1 MNSFRADFENS
12 AKLLPLSVSHSARK
26 IVWPFRST
34 RNSIRIAATL
44 CIPRNRGRPG
54 QLRPNRTFSAPSV
67 CLLIDFQRPVPRV
80 PRLLNSTRVVAGPIT
95 FQLGADAV
103 LGQTTPLPTEEITRH
118 HLPVGVGLWDHR
130 QLVLGDR
137 PRVLCSRLQ
146 KGAHPMP
153 HKKERNL
160 AFGPTALN
168 DLAQAFDTAW
178 LELRAWGIE
187 ANTELQI
194 KCIKTKL
201 AQRII

>member
-1 MNSFRADFENS
+1 MNSLRANFENS
-12 AKLLPLSVSHSARK
+12 AKLLPLSVSRSARK

-34 RNSIRIAATL
+34 RNSIRIAASL

-54 QLRPNRTFSAPSV
+54 QLRPDRTFSAPSL

-118 HLPVGVGLWDHR
+118 HLAVGVGLWDHR

-137 PRVLCSRLQ
+137 REFCAPACKGGTSNASQ
-146 KGAHPMP
+146 K
-153 HKKERNL
+153 R
-160 AFGPTALN
+160 T
-168 DLAQAFDTAW
+168 
-178 LELRAWGIE
+178 
-187 ANTELQI
+187 
-194 KCIKTKL
+194 
-201 AQRII
+201 

>member
-1 MNSFRADFENS
+1 MNSLRANFENS

-54 QLRPNRTFSAPSV
+54 QLRPNRTFSAPSL

-103 LGQTTPLPTEEITRH
+103 LGHGSALHWLSCSRGTIAGETSPRLPNANGYCDQSRTR
-118 HLPVGVGLWDHR
+118 VENHR
-130 QLVLGDR
+130 QLRRSR
-137 PRVLCSRLQ
+137 PAS
-146 KGAHPMP
+146 
-153 HKKERNL
+153 
-160 AFGPTALN
+160 
-168 DLAQAFDTAW
+168 DT
-178 LELRAWGIE
+178 
-187 ANTELQI
+187 
-194 KCIKTKL
+194 
-201 AQRII
+201 

>member
-1 MNSFRADFENS
+1 LNSLRANFENS

-26 IVWPFRST
+26 IVWPLRST

-54 QLRPNRTFSAPSV
+54 QLRPNRTFSAPSL

-80 PRLLNSTRVVAGPIT
+80 PRLLKSTRVVAGPIT

-103 LGQTTPLPTEEITRH
+103 LGQTTPLPTDEITRH
-118 HLPVGVGLWDHR
+118 HLAVGVGLWDHR

-146 KGAHPMP
+146 RGYIQCLT
-153 HKKERNL
+153 KKNVILPSGRV
-160 AFGPTALN
+160 
-168 DLAQAFDTAW
+168 
-178 LELRAWGIE
+178 R
-187 ANTELQI
+187 
-194 KCIKTKL
+194 
-201 AQRII
+201 